1 MQTRNHCE
9 KESEGDVYNE
19 NQNDNDDSTDARW
32 LYQGELKSDFWLWKE
47 TKISFTCRLYCLCLF
62 ALIFERINIT
72 AACHGNYKMNT
83 GLDAVGPDPQPD
95 GQDPRPGED
104 PGQQEGGAQE
114 DRGPPADR
122 DDQQV
127 AREHMHK

>member
-1 MQTRNHCE
+1 
-9 KESEGDVYNE
+9 
-19 NQNDNDDSTDARW
+19 
-32 LYQGELKSDFWLWKE
+32 
-47 TKISFTCRLYCLCLF
+47 
-62 ALIFERINIT
+62 
-72 AACHGNYKMNT
+72 MNT

-127 AREHMHK
+127 AREHMHKLDGRQVLQISTSLAFGDLKSIWVGTLTSRRVETE

>member
-1 MQTRNHCE
+1 
-9 KESEGDVYNE
+9 
-19 NQNDNDDSTDARW
+19 
-32 LYQGELKSDFWLWKE
+32 
-47 TKISFTCRLYCLCLF
+47 
-62 ALIFERINIT
+62 
-72 AACHGNYKMNT
+72 MNT

-127 AREHMHK
+127 AREHMHKLDGRQVLHLTCFSIFEKQVGWDPDK

>member
-1 MQTRNHCE
+1 
-9 KESEGDVYNE
+9 
-19 NQNDNDDSTDARW
+19 
-32 LYQGELKSDFWLWKE
+32 
-47 TKISFTCRLYCLCLF
+47 
-62 ALIFERINIT
+62 
-72 AACHGNYKMNT
+72 MNT

-104 PGQQEGGAQE
+104 SGQQEGGAQE

-127 AREHMHK
+127 GKGHMHK

>member
-1 MQTRNHCE
+1 MALPGRVE
-9 KESEGDVYNE
+9 ERLLALEGDKDQLHMQVVFVFAFLRLSLKG
-19 NQNDNDDSTDARW
+19 STSLQLVMAI
-32 LYQGELKSDFWLWKE
+32 LVM
-47 TKISFTCRLYCLCLF
+47 
-62 ALIFERINIT
+62 A
-72 AACHGNYKMNT
+72 NYRMNT

-127 AREHMHK
+127 AREHRHK

>member
-1 MQTRNHCE
+1 MFSMCSELTPRARIPDTRIPQLMQPC
-9 KESEGDVYNE
+9 
-19 NQNDNDDSTDARW
+19 
-32 LYQGELKSDFWLWKE
+32 L
-47 TKISFTCRLYCLCLF
+47 CLCLF

-72 AACHGNYKMNT
+72 VGCHGHSSHRNYRMNT
-83 GLDAVGPDPQPD
+83 GLDAVGPDPQPN
-95 GQDPRPGED
+95 GQDPGPGED

-127 AREHMHK
+127 AKEHMHK